1 MLKDLKENIN
11 TMKMKIQDIRRTK
24 CNYKA
29 EKYNIWNKKIK

>member
-11 TMKMKIQDIRRTK
+11 TMKMKDIRRTT